1 MDKSLAYLSA
11 AARQLE
17 VTCRRQLR
25 AVLLMIL
32 GSVCFA
38 SPVLAQW
45 KPTQDIE
52 FVIPFGLGGGADLF
66 ARTLIKI
73 AQDEKL
79 VPTNMVASNK
89 PGGGTATGVGYVVT
103 SKNKDPH
110 TLVLIN
116 PQTLI
121 TPLRVAGTFG
131 AKNLTPIMNFMVD
144 DYLMAIKASSSYK
157 SVNDLVAAA
166 KAKPRTITVG
176 SAGTADDMAVA
187 ILEQSTGTK
196 FNLVRFNSGGEALT
210 ALLGGHVE
218 AVAGNPIELNPQ
230 LQAKTIRALGV
241 FRATRFSTLPDV
253 PTLKE
258 QGITVAPFQM
268 WRGVAMPKEAPK
280 EAVAYWQDVF
290 TKVARTPAFKAYI
303 ATNVATEYVLPPQAF
318 NDFLTQQETLYKA
331 MLASIEASK

>member
-1 MDKSLAYLSA
+1 MTCLRQLRTILLLLSA
-11 AARQLE
+11 A
-17 VTCRRQLR
+17 
-25 AVLLMIL
+25 
-32 GSVCFA
+32 CFA

-45 KPTQDIE
+45 KPTQDVE

-73 AQDEKL
+73 SQDEKL
-79 VPTNMVASNK
+79 VPTNMIATNK
-89 PGGGTATGVGYVVT
+89 PGGGTATGVGYVVA

-131 AKNLTPIMNFMVD
+131 AKNLTPIMNFMLD
-144 DYLMAIKASSSYK
+144 DYLLAVKASSPYK
-157 SVNDLVAAA
+157 SVNDVVAAA
-166 KAKPRTITVG
+166 KAKPRTISVG

-187 ILEQSTGTK
+187 ILEQGTGTK

-218 AVAGNPIELNPQ
+218 AVAGNPIELNSQ

-241 FRATRFSTLPDV
+241 FRATRFAMLPDV
-253 PTLKE
+253 PTLQE
-258 QGITVAPFQM
+258 QGIKVAPFQM

-280 EAVAYWQDVF
+280 EAVAYWQDIF
-290 TKVARTPAFKAYI
+290 TKIARTPAFNAYI
-303 ATNVATEYVLPPQAF
+303 TTNLATEYLLPSQAF
-318 NDFLTQQETLYKA
+318 NDFLVQQESLYRA
-331 MLASIEASK
+331 MLVNMGGNK